1 MSGRPPNIVLL
12 MADQL
17 AASFLPVYGHP
28 LVRAP
33 HIDSLARAG
42 TVFES
47 AYCASPLCAP
57 SRFAML
63 AGRRAA
69 R

>member
-1 MSGRPPNIVLL
+1 VSDARPNLVVV

-17 AASFLPVYGHP
+17 AASFLPAYGHP
-28 LVRAP
+28 VVRAP
-33 HIDSLARAG
+33 HLDALAHAG

-63 AGRRAA
+63 AGRRA
-69 R
+69 